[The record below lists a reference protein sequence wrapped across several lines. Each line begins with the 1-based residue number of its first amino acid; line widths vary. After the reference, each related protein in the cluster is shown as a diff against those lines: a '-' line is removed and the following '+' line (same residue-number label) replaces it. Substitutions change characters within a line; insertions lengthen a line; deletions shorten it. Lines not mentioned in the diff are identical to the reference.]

1 LGIITNLLTPPSPL
15 DDSYFLRII
24 ELAKIG
30 LQNLERQWFI
40 DQNIENKQFIK
51 GSGLQVQRSWVPP

>member
-1 LGIITNLLTPPSPL
+1 L

-40 DQNIENKQFIK
+40 DQNIENKQFIE
-51 GSGLQVQRSWVPP
+51 GSGLQVPRSWVPP